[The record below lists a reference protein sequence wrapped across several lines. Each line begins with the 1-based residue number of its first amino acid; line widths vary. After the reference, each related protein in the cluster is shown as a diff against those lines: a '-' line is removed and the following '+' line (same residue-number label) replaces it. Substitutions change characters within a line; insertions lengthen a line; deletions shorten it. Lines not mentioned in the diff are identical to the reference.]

1 MEESYTKLA
10 ETEPNDMRGSSVT
23 SYGLQPVTYL
33 KEIVDGAK
41 NEMMIHPW
49 VREETLPRGIHQLSL
64 PKRKQYKGYY
74 GSTWNEAGSDI
85 GGSGEGTGP
94 YANTILDL
102 SFDTADN
109 YDNVTAI
116 PLPVI
121 LTKALQKY
129 ALDTN
134 AINYLEEVKNDL
146 IHDIADRIEFLLAA
160 AFGDATDSTSTVAGA
175 QTLYGGDATSS
186 ATLATGDII
195 TTDLIVKCA
204 RKLSDLQFGYLASGS
219 GAYGSETLIAISS
232 YRKNPWQNTQ
242 DDPFVM
248 WIGPAQEE
256 ALRKDSQFV
265 NAAEFGRDV
274 IIREGREAPGF
285 FAKYIG
291 VYIITTNHME
301 RTATGSPAPDTQTA
315 AVACTQC
322 IMAKPKKALAIVY
335 GKKPEFNAWDW
346 NERHEKR
353 MQVVMYFAT
362 VIIHPDAVLKI
373 LVSDA

>member
-1 MEESYTKLA
+1 MEQSYQKLA

-23 SYGLQPVTYL
+23 SYGLQPVNYL
-33 KEIVDGAK
+33 KELVDGAK
-41 NEMMIHPW
+41 NEMMIHAW
-49 VREETLPRGIHQLSL
+49 VREETLPKGTHQMSI
-64 PKRKQYKGYY
+64 PKRKQYKGYND
-74 GSTWNEAGSDI
+74 STFNTAGSDI
-85 GGSGEGTGP
+85 GGSGTGTGP
-94 YANTILDL
+94 YANSIADL

-109 YDNVTAI
+109 YDNVTAT

-121 LTKALQKY
+121 LTKALQIY

-146 IHDIADRIEFLLAA
+146 SHDMADRIEFLLAQDL
-160 AFGDATDSTSTVAGA
+160 GDATDSTSTAAGA
-175 QTLYGGDATSS
+175 QTLHGGDANSS
-186 ATLATGDII
+186 VNLATGDII
-195 TTDLIVKCA
+195 TTDLIVKCV
-204 RKLSDLQFGYLASGS
+204 RKLQDLQFGYRASATY
-219 GAYGSETLIAISS
+219 GAETLLAISS
-232 YRKNPWQNTQ
+232 YHKNAWQNTV

-285 FAKYIG
+285 FAKYVG
-291 VYIITTNHME
+291 VYIIMSNHME
-301 RTATGSPAPDTQTA
+301 RTAAGDPAPDGETA
-315 AVACTQC
+315 TPACTQC

-335 GKKPEFNAWDW
+335 GKKPEFKAWDY

-353 MQVVMYFAT
+353 LQIIMYFAT
-362 VIIHPDAVLKI
+362 VVIHPDAILKI

>member
-41 NEMMIHPW
+41 NEMMIASW
-49 VREETLPRGIHQLSL
+49 VREETLPSGLHQLSI

-74 GSTWNEAGSDI
+74 GSTWNEPGSDI
-85 GGSGEGTGP
+85 GGGTAGVGP
-94 YANTILDL
+94 YANTIADL

-121 LTKALQKY
+121 LTKALQKF

-146 IHDIADRIEFLLAA
+146 IHDVADRIEFLLAA
-160 AFGDATDSTSTVAGA
+160 AFGDATNSTSTVAGA
-175 QTLYGGDATSS
+175 QTLYGGDATSA
-186 ATLATGDII
+186 ATLATGDVI
-195 TTDLIVKCA
+195 TTDLIVKAA
-204 RKLSDLQFGYLASGS
+204 RKLSDLQFGYRASATY
-219 GAYGSETLIAISS
+219 GAETLVAISS
-232 YRKNPWQNTQ
+232 YRKNPWQNTT
-242 DDPFVM
+242 DDPYVM

-301 RTATGSPAPDTQTA
+301 RTAASGTAPDATTA
-315 AVACTQC
+315 TPACTQC

-335 GKKPEFNAWDW
+335 GKKPEFNVWDY

-353 MQVVMYFAT
+353 LQIVMYFDT
-362 VIIHPDAVLKI
+362 VVIHPDAILKI

>member
-10 ETEPNDMRGSSVT
+10 ETEPNDMRGASVT
-23 SYGLQPVTYL
+23 SYGLQPVNYM

-41 NEMMIHPW
+41 NEMMIHAW
-49 VREETLPRGIHQLSL
+49 VREETLPAGTHQLSI
-64 PKRKQYKGYY
+64 PKRTAYKGYY
-74 GSTWNEAGSDI
+74 GSTWNTAGSDI
-85 GGSGEGTGP
+85 GGSSTGTGP
-94 YANTILDL
+94 YANTIADL
-102 SFDTADN
+102 SFDTANN
-109 YDNVTAI
+109 YTNVTAI
-116 PLPVI
+116 PMPVI
-121 LTKALQKY
+121 LTKALQIF

-146 IHDIADRIEFLLAA
+146 MHDMADRIEFLLAQDL
-160 AFGDATDSTSTVAGA
+160 GDATNSTSTVAGA

-195 TTDLIVKCA
+195 TTDLIVSAA
-204 RKLSDLQFGYLASGS
+204 RKLSDLQFGYRASAS
-219 GAYGSETLIAISS
+219 YGAETIVSIAS
-232 YRKNPWQNTQ
+232 YRKNPWQNTA
-242 DDPFVM
+242 DDPYVI

-291 VYIITTNHME
+291 VYIITSNHME
-301 RTATGSPAPDTQTA
+301 RTAASGTAPDTTTA
-315 AVACTQC
+315 TPACTQC

-335 GKKPEFNAWDW
+335 GKRPEFKAWDY

-362 VIIHPDAVLKI
+362 VVIHPDAILKI
-373 LVSDA
+373 VVSDA

>member
-1 MEESYTKLA
+1 MEETYQKLA
-10 ETEPNDMRGSSVT
+10 ETEPNDVRGASVT

-41 NEMMIHPW
+41 NEMMIAPW
-49 VREETLPRGIHQLSL
+49 VDEKVLPPGTHQISI
-64 PKRKQYKGYY
+64 PKRTAYKGYY
-74 GSTWNEAGSDI
+74 GSTWNTSGSDI
-85 GGSGEGTGP
+85 GGSGTGTGP
-94 YANTILDL
+94 YANTIADL
-102 SFDTADN
+102 SFDTVNN
-109 YDNVTAI
+109 YTNVTAT

-134 AINYLEEVKNDL
+134 AINYLAEVQNDL
-146 IHDIADRIEFLLAA
+146 MHDVADRIEFLLAQGL
-160 AFGDATDSTSTVAGA
+160 GDATNSTSTVAGA
-175 QTLYGGDATSS
+175 QTLFGGDATSS
-186 ATLATGDII
+186 ATLAAGDIL
-195 TTDLIVKCA
+195 TTDLIVKAA
-204 RKLSDLQFGYLASGS
+204 RKLNDLQFGYLASGS
-219 GAYGSETLIAISS
+219 YGAETLVAISS
-232 YRKNPWQNTQ
+232 YRKNPWQNTR
-242 DDPFVM
+242 DDPYVL

-291 VYIITTNHME
+291 VYIVTSNHME
-301 RTATGSPAPDTQTA
+301 RTAASATAPDTQTA

-322 IMAKPKKALAIVY
+322 IMCKPKKAISIVY
-335 GKKPEFNAWDW
+335 GKKPELNVWDY

-362 VIIHPDAVLKI
+362 VVIQQDAIIKM